1 MRRFLVVLVCCVTT
15 LSFAQVVPGDVLFS
29 VEGKPVKASE
39 FIRVYNKNLDLV
51 KDESQ
56 KDVDG
61 YLKLFVNYQLKLQ
74 EARHLGLDKDAAYQR
89 EFNNYKNQLVKS
101 YLADTKVT
109 DELVQEAY
117 DRMQYDVKASH
128 ILIRLDETEKD
139 TLKVYND
146 LIALRNRVLN
156 EGYEKVKAEVHN
168 GTTVFA
174 ENLGYFTAF
183 KMVYEFETAAYN
195 TKVGEVSMPF
205 RTRFGYHIVNVED
218 KRAARGQAS
227 VAHIMVTNN
236 QEDASVNPETR
247 INEIYKKLNQGENFE
262 SLAKQ
267 FSDDKSS
274 AGNGGVLAPF
284 SSGQLSSAEFEDTA
298 FSLQPGQI
306 SKPVKTAYGWH
317 IIKLISKQGLDDFE
331 TAKPEMENRVKRDS
345 RSVLINTSMVN
356 KLKEKYKITEDKN
369 AMKYFESLL
378 NQDYFD
384 RKWALPANFDK
395 NKMAFKIQDE
405 VITYEEFA
413 NHLIA
418 QQRVYAGKTTP
429 FSTLIEKEFKAFQDT
444 KILNYQE
451 DNLEFENEEFAA
463 ILGEYRDGLLLF
475 DLMDKEVWNKAV
487 TDTLGQKDFYSKH
500 KSNYMWLDRVDAVIA
515 TTANKTD
522 ITKVEAALK
531 KGKTTDEIHAML
543 NTDSKQHVIFTK
555 GVMETDNQSLPADL
569 ELKKGISKVYHYND
583 AYHIVVINDI
593 MPAASKTFEEAKGK
607 VISDYQNSI
616 EEQWLEIL
624 NKKYKVEID
633 NRVLDK
639 VKQQINKMN

>member
-515 TTANKTD
+515 TTAKKAD

-639 VKQQINKMN
+639 VKQQINKKN